1 MKGMVKNMSTLDKIL
16 EEINNAE
23 SIVILTHENPD
34 GDAVGTSLALY
45 SALKISGKSNVDLI
59 IPECPKT
66 FAFLPNADKI
76 KKETSVENYDL
87 AIAIDAANL
96 NMLNGWAKH
105 FEDANTTIV
114 IDHHGTNTMY
124 GDYNFVNPDAPA
136 CAEVMIV
143 VLNYFNM
150 EINKDIGT
158 CLLAGIITDTGGFK
172 YQGVTAETFEFV
184 AELLNKGVNV
194 SNTYRKV
201 LQVKTKSAFELS
213 RIANNRLEFFE
224 EGKIA
229 YTYLT
234 LEDYDKVN
242 GSYGDH
248 EGIVDVGRDIEGV
261 EVSIFVREIRGKG
274 LKVSLR
280 SNDKVNV
287 DEIALL
293 FGGGGHLKAAGF
305 STSDSFEVIKV
316 KVLDEVRRYL

>member
-1 MKGMVKNMSTLDKIL
+1 MSTLDKIL
-16 EEINNAE
+16 EEINKAE
-23 SIVILTHENPD
+23 SIVILTHEHPD

-45 SALKISGKSNVDLI
+45 NALKICGKDNLDLI
-59 IPECPKT
+59 IPECPNT
-66 FAFLPNADKI
+66 FMFLPNASDI
-76 KKETSVENYDL
+76 KKERCIENYDL
-87 AIAIDAANL
+87 AITIDCANFK
-96 NMLNGWAKH
+96 MLNGWSKY
-105 FEDANTTIV
+105 FENANTTVV

-143 VLNYFNM
+143 ALNHFNM

-184 AELLNKGVNV
+184 AKLLNKGVNV
-194 SNTYRKV
+194 SDTYRKV

-213 RIANNRLEFFE
+213 RIASNRLEFLE
-224 EGKIA
+224 DGKIA

-242 GSYGDH
+242 AVYGDH
-248 EGIVDVGRDIEGV
+248 EGIVDMGRDVEGV
-261 EVSIFVREIRGKG
+261 EVSIFIREVRGKG

-280 SNDKVNV
+280 SNEKVNV

-305 STSDSFEVIKV
+305 PINGDLEAVKEKIINEVK
-316 KVLDEVRRYL
+316 RYL

>member
-1 MKGMVKNMSTLDKIL
+1 MSTLDKIL
-16 EEINNAE
+16 EEINKAE
-23 SIVILTHENPD
+23 SIVILTHEHPD

-45 SALKISGKSNVDLI
+45 NALKICGKDNLDLI
-59 IPECPKT
+59 IPECPNT
-66 FAFLPNADKI
+66 FMFLPNASDI
-76 KKETSVENYDL
+76 KKESCIENYDL
-87 AIAIDAANL
+87 AITIDCANFK
-96 NMLNGWAKH
+96 MLNGWSKY
-105 FEDANTTIV
+105 FENANTTVV

-143 VLNYFNM
+143 ALNHFNM

-184 AELLNKGVNV
+184 AKLLNKGVNV
-194 SNTYRKV
+194 SDTYRKV

-213 RIANNRLEFFE
+213 RIASNRLEFLE
-224 EGKIA
+224 DGKIA

-242 GSYGDH
+242 AVYGDH
-248 EGIVDVGRDIEGV
+248 EGIVDMGRDVKGV
-261 EVSIFVREIRGKG
+261 EVSIFIREVRGKG

-280 SNDKVNV
+280 SNEKVNV

-305 STSDSFEVIKV
+305 PINGDLEAVKEKIINEVK
-316 KVLDEVRRYL
+316 RYL

>member
-1 MKGMVKNMSTLDKIL
+1 MSTLDKIL
-16 EEINNAE
+16 EEINKAE
-23 SIVILTHENPD
+23 SIVILTHEHPD

-45 SALKISGKSNVDLI
+45 NALKICGKDNLDLI
-59 IPECPKT
+59 IPECPNT
-66 FAFLPNADKI
+66 FMFLPNASDI
-76 KKETSVENYDL
+76 KKESCIENYDL
-87 AIAIDAANL
+87 AITIDCANFK
-96 NMLNGWAKH
+96 MLNGWSKY
-105 FEDANTTIV
+105 FENANTTVV

-143 VLNYFNM
+143 ALNHFNM

-184 AELLNKGVNV
+184 AKLLNKGVNV
-194 SNTYRKV
+194 SDTYRKV

-213 RIANNRLEFFE
+213 RIASNRLEFLE
-224 EGKIA
+224 DGKIA

-234 LEDYDKVN
+234 LKDYDKVN
-242 GSYGDH
+242 AVYGDH
-248 EGIVDVGRDIEGV
+248 EGIVDMGRDVKGV
-261 EVSIFVREIRGKG
+261 EVSIFIREVRGKG

-280 SNDKVNV
+280 SNEKVNV

-305 STSDSFEVIKV
+305 PINGDLEAVKEKIINEVK
-316 KVLDEVRRYL
+316 RYL